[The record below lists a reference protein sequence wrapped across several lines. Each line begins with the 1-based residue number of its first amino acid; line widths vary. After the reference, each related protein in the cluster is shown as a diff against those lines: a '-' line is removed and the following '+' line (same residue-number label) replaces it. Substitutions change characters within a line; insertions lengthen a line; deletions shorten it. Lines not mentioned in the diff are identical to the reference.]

1 MELTKKQL
9 QHLVENEVRKQLINN
24 NKINEKWLEDNDT
37 TFAEDFMNILEP
49 YRQEYLQQYKWE
61 LDTDTVDADTFMK
74 YILRCTKGRYSHK
87 YNTDIYKIQQILD
100 DVDTDE
106 TIKCTVRLRNTIPNE
121 KYLDRIAN
129 KYHLYSEVSVKER
142 YFDDDSVEQISDK
155 FVLIYSY
162 FIPITKVLEIL
173 PDLLNDLATSSN
185 LTYL

>member
-1 MELTKKQL
+1 MKLTKKQFIY
-9 QHLVENEVRKQLINN
+9 LVESEVRKQLINN
-24 NKINEKWLEDNDT
+24 KKINESNIDDDT
-37 TFAEDFMNILEP
+37 TFAINFMNILEP

-61 LDTDTVDADTFMK
+61 LNTDTVDAVTFMK
-74 YILRCTKGRYSHK
+74 YILGCTKGRYS

-100 DVDTDE
+100 NVDTDE
-106 TIKCTVRLRNTIPNE
+106 TIRYSVRLRNTIPNE

-142 YFDDDSVEQISDK
+142 YFDNDSVEQISDK

-173 PDLLNDLATSSN
+173 PDLLNDLATSSD

>member
-1 MELTKKQL
+1 MKITKKQL
-9 QHLVENEVRKQLINN
+9 QYLVENEVRKQLINN
-24 NKINEKWLEDNDT
+24 NKINEKWLNDVDT

-61 LDTDTVDADTFMK
+61 LDTDTVDVVTFMK
-74 YILRCTKGRYSHK
+74 YILGCTKGRYSHK

-100 DVDTDE
+100 NVDTDE
-106 TIKCTVRLRNTIPNE
+106 TIRCLVRLRNTIPNE
-121 KYLDRIAN
+121 KYLDHIAN
-129 KYHLYSEVSVKER
+129 KYHLYSSEVSVKER
-142 YFDDDSVEQISDK
+142 YFDDNDEQISDK

-173 PDLLNDLATSSN
+173 PDLLNDLASSSD

>member
-1 MELTKKQL
+1 MKITKKQL

-61 LDTDTVDADTFMK
+61 LDTDTVDAVTFMK
-74 YILRCTKGRYSHK
+74 YILGCTKGRYSHK

-100 DVDTDE
+100 NVDTDE
-106 TIKCTVRLRNTIPNE
+106 TVGCSVRLRNTIPNE
-121 KYLDRIAN
+121 KYLDRD
-129 KYHLYSEVSVKER
+129 R
-142 YFDDDSVEQISDK
+142 VEQISDK

-162 FIPITKVLEIL
+162 FIPITNVLEIL
-173 PDLLNDLATSSN
+173 PDLLNDLATSSD

>member
-1 MELTKKQL
+1 MKLTKKQL
-9 QHLVENEVRKQLINN
+9 TYLVESEVRKQLINN
-24 NKINEKWLEDNDT
+24 NKINEKWLEDVDT

-61 LDTDTVDADTFMK
+61 LDTDTVDAVTFMK
-74 YILRCTKGRYSHK
+74 YILGCTKGRYSHK
-87 YNTDIYKIQQILD
+87 YNTNIYKIQQILD

-106 TIKCTVRLRNTIPNE
+106 TIRCTVCLRNTIPNE
-121 KYLDRIAN
+121 
-129 KYHLYSEVSVKER
+129 YHLYSEDSVKER

-173 PDLLNDLATSSN
+173 PDLLNDLATSSD

>member
-1 MELTKKQL
+1 MKITKKQL
-9 QHLVENEVRKQLINN
+9 YHLVENEVRKQLINN

-37 TFAEDFMNILEP
+37 TLAEDFMNILEP

-61 LDTDTVDADTFMK
+61 LNTDTVDAVTFMK
-74 YILRCTKGRYSHK
+74 YILGCTKGRYS

-100 DVDTDE
+100 NVDTDE
-106 TIKCTVRLRNTIPNE
+106 TIRYSVRLRNTIPNE

-173 PDLLNDLATSSN
+173 PDLLNDLATSSD